1 MFAKQTPR
9 HCSDAAVLAKKPNLY
24 IYSEWVALE
33 KIEIFS
39 PADFDRLKNWKA
51 ITIPEGMSFTT
62 RLSVRVLQRK
72 SSIRLKKQNFQ
83 MAREL

>member
-1 MFAKQTPR
+1 M
-9 HCSDAAVLAKKPNLY
+9 
-24 IYSEWVALE
+24 ALE